1 MKENSQKSKL
11 IFNPY
16 QLKERSFLKSNYSA
30 RIFCKEHKGLK
41 FVLLLRGFFGRW
53 KGPLNEV
60 LVSIRSTHITQSI
73 KQSLETGFF
82 LNGFSMLC

>member
-41 FVLLLRGFFGRW
+41 ICVII
-53 KGPLNEV
+53 KGVFWQVE
-60 LVSIRSTHITQSI
+60 RSS
-73 KQSLETGFF
+73 
-82 LNGFSMLC
+82 